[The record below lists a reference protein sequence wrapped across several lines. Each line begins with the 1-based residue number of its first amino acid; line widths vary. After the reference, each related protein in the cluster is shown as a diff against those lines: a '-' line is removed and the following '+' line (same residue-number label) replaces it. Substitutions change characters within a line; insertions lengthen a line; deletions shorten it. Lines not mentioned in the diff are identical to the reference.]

1 MTAPTVRFLAWDAAA
16 PPAERRFAAERAKI
30 LAAWPGALVEHVG
43 GTAVPGCLTKGDLD
57 IQVRVPE
64 AHFGAAVAAL
74 ENLYAPDT
82 GNPRSS
88 SIASFAEPEGRP
100 PLGVQVTVIEGPE
113 DHFHALRDLLVAR
126 PDLVAALNDLK
137 RGFEGRS
144 MDEYRDA
151 KAAWIVRISS
161 EHQIGGH
168 RGA

>member
-1 MTAPTVRFLAWDAAA
+1 VSAQSVRFLAWDAAA

-30 LAAWPGALVEHVG
+30 LAAWPGAIVEHVG

-64 AHFGAAVAAL
+64 ADFDTAVAAL
-74 ENLYAPDT
+74 ESLYSPDPH
-82 GNPRSS
+82 NPASS
-88 SIASFAEPEGRP
+88 GIASFADPEGRP
-100 PLGVQVTVIEGPE
+100 PLGVHVTMIKGPE

-126 PDLVAALNDLK
+126 PDLAAALNDLK
-137 RGFEGRS
+137 RSFEGRS

-151 KAAWIVRISS
+151 KAAWIARISG
-161 EHQIGGH
+161 EHGIVAH